1 MKEHIE
7 KHIRDNYRTYIFFI
21 IIFIVGLIIG
31 IISVNNMNIENKEKM
46 NNYLISFTSNLKDN
60 VNINYGLLLVNSLKK
75 NMQFILILV
84 VLSFSIWRKISNS
97 LLVGYKGFVLGY
109 SISSTISIF
118 GIGKGLAFNM
128 SLLMLSEL
136 IFIPTVFFTAVYC
149 MNSYNKIISKDYS
162 NKTTDLIRNIIVFII
177 ILFTIVASSFI
188 KTYLSSNLFVLI
200 RNYF

>member
-7 KHIRDNYRTYIFFI
+7 KHIRDNYRTYIYFI
-21 IIFIVGLIIG
+21 IIFITGLIIG
-31 IISVNNMNIENKEKM
+31 IISINNMDIENKEKI
-46 NNYLISFTSNLKDN
+46 NNYLISFTTNLKDN
-60 VNINYGLLLVNSLKK
+60 VNINYGLLLANSLKK
-75 NMQFILILV
+75 NIQFILILA
-84 VLSFSIWRKISNS
+84 VLSFSVWRKISNS
-97 LLVGYKGFVLGY
+97 LLVGYKGFILGY

-136 IFIPTVFFTAVYC
+136 IFIPTVLFTAVYC
-149 MNSYNKIISKDYS
+149 MNSYYKIINKDYS
-162 NKTTDLIRNIIVFII
+162 NKTTDLIRNIIVFTI
-177 ILFTIVASSFI
+177 ILFTIVVSSFI